1 MTSRAPTTPSND
13 HHLSALPSG
22 ASVHKWSSG
31 SPLAIFILQHGFG
44 EYAERYISS
53 HSELIRKL
61 NAKRIDVWAMD
72 LWGHGSSPGTR
83 GKVHVGKAVQDHIQ
97 LRHQAIEQGLPV
109 FLFGL
114 SLGGLVT
121 AGSVTQDSSRVDGII
136 LCSPS
141 LPLPM
146 LGQGAIGLLAR
157 LMPAVEVPKPRTPT
171 DKLFRDAEQI
181 RVAEADEVLFKG
193 RISLLLAATALN
205 VGTTVWDEVGQWR
218 APTLVIHGTSDVAA
232 PVETSKKFV
241 EEIVSSE
248 KTLHLVEGGYHELLN
263 DLNPDKIVQLILRW
277 LEVHLD

>member
-1 MTSRAPTTPSND
+1 
-13 HHLSALPSG
+13 
-22 ASVHKWSSG
+22 
-31 SPLAIFILQHGFG
+31 
-44 EYAERYISS
+44 
-53 HSELIRKL
+53 
-61 NAKRIDVWAMD
+61 MD

-121 AGSVTQDSSRVDGII
+121 AGSVTQDSSRVDGVI

-146 LGQGAIGLLAR
+146 FGQGAICLLAR

-171 DKLFRDAEQI
+171 AKLFRDAEQI

-193 RISLLLAATALN
+193 RMPLLLAATALN
-205 VGTTVWDEVGQWR
+205 VGTRMWDDVGQWR
-218 APTLVIHGTSDVAA
+218 APTLVIHGTRDVAA

-241 EEIVSSE
+241 EEIMSSD

-263 DLNPDKIVQLILRW
+263 DVNPDKIVHHILSW
-277 LEVHLD
+277 LEGHVD